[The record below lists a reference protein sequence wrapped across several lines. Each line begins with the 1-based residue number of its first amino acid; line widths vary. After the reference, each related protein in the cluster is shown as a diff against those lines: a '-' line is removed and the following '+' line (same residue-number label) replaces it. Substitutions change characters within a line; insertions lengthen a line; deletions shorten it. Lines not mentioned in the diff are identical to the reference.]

1 MQERMDALRAKFR
14 SLGVANFLLTK
25 FSDIHHEGSSSIRY
39 LTGFTGSN
47 ATLFVTGRE
56 AFLLTD
62 GRYTNQAM
70 EEVKG
75 AVVIISGGGKSISDG
90 FVRILKENKQVRVRG
105 KVGFEASR
113 MTYEMHRVFSESFPK
128 SELVE
133 TFAVVEN
140 IAAVK
145 DPSEIAATR
154 RAVDITD
161 KVFLSLLSEIKPGVC
176 EMDIAAEV
184 TYRHMKFGAE
194 RDAFEPIV
202 ASGIRSALPH
212 GRASM
217 KKIKAGEFVTLDIGC
232 VADGYTSD
240 MTRTV
245 VVGKA
250 NAEQKKMYSVVLSTQ
265 KNAAAAVAP
274 GARCADLDLLA
285 RNEIAAAGYGD
296 YFTHSLG
303 HGIGLEVHGH
313 PRLFKNSKEKL
324 LVGNIVTIEPG
335 IYINDF
341 GGVRIEDDVVV
352 TPNGGEI
359 LNKSPKE
366 LIEL

>member
-1 MQERMDALRAKFR
+1 MQHRIDALRRKFR

-25 FSDIHHEGSSSIRY
+25 LSDIHHESSSTIRY
-39 LTGFTGSN
+39 LCGFTGSN
-47 ATLFVTGRE
+47 ATLLITGKD

-62 GRYTNQAM
+62 GRYINQAN
-70 EEVKG
+70 EQVKG
-75 AVVIISGGGKSISDG
+75 AIVVASGGGSSAADG
-90 FVRILKENKQVRVRG
+90 FVRTLKLNKEIKIRG
-105 KVGFEASR
+105 RVGFEVAR
-113 MTYEMHRVFSESFPK
+113 MTYDMHRLFSLAFPNAA
-128 SELVE
+128 LVE
-133 TFAVVEN
+133 TTAVVEQL
-140 IAAVK
+140 AAVK
-145 DPSEIAATR
+145 EEAEIAATR

-161 KVFLSLLSEIKPGVC
+161 KVFESLLGDIKPGVT

-194 RDAFEPIV
+194 HDAFEPIV
-202 ASGIRSALPH
+202 ASGLRSALPH

-217 KKIKAGEFVTLDIGC
+217 KKIKTGDFVTLDIGC

-250 NAEQKKMYSVVLSTQ
+250 SAEQKKVYSIVLDAQQ
-265 KNAAAAVAP
+265 KAAAAVAP
-274 GARCADLDLLA
+274 GAGCADLDLLA
-285 RNEIAAAGYGD
+285 RKIISDAGYGD

-303 HGIGLEVHGH
+303 HGIGLEVHGF

-324 LVGNIVTIEPG
+324 VPGNIVTIEPG

-352 TPNGGEI
+352 TAKGGEI
-359 LNKSPKE
+359 LNKSPKH

>member
-1 MQERMDALRAKFR
+1 MLHRLDALRRKFR

-39 LTGFTGSN
+39 LCGFTGSN
-47 ATLFVTGRE
+47 AVLLITGKD

-62 GRYTNQAM
+62 GRYINQAK
-70 EEVKG
+70 EQVKG
-75 AVVIISGGGKSISDG
+75 AIVITSGGGTSAADG
-90 FVRILKENKQVRVRG
+90 FVQEFKVNKSIKFRG
-105 KVGFEASR
+105 RVGFEVSR
-113 MTYEMHRVFSESFPK
+113 MTYQMHQLFTETFPD
-128 SELVE
+128 SPLVE
-133 TFAVVEN
+133 TTAVVEQ
-140 IAAVK
+140 IASVK
-145 DPSEIAATR
+145 DESEIAATR
-154 RAVDITD
+154 RAVEITD
-161 KVFLSLLSEIKPGVC
+161 QVFLSLLADIKPGVS
-176 EMDIAAEV
+176 EMDIAAEI

-194 RDAFEPIV
+194 RDAFDPIV
-202 ASGIRSALPH
+202 ASGLRSALPH

-217 KKIKAGEFVTLDIGC
+217 KKINSGDFVTLDIGC

-250 NAEQKKMYSVVLSTQ
+250 SAEQKKVYSTVLEAQ
-265 KNAAAAVAP
+265 EKAAAAVCP
-274 GARCADLDLLA
+274 GAKCADLDLFA
-285 RNEIAAAGYGD
+285 RKIISDAGYGD

-303 HGIGLEVHGH
+303 HGIGLEVHAY
-313 PRLFKNSKEKL
+313 PRLHKNSKDKL
-324 LVGNIVTIEPG
+324 VPGNIVTIEPG

-352 TPNGGEI
+352 TADGGEI
-359 LNKSPKE
+359 LNKSPKN